1 MELAAALYTLHGD
14 QFDAKTSERLVGTST
29 ALARAKAGDDPAA
42 IVASWAGAEASWRR
56 LRAKYLLYP

>member
-1 MELAAALYTLHGD
+1 LHGD
-14 QFDAKTSERLVGTST
+14 QFDVKTSERLVGTPA